1 MAYQKC
7 REHRVKSAFSVNSRN
22 VEPGALDKSM
32 ITYDMVSEGVIPPTS
47 NEKSHF
53 VHPPTHQPP
62 TPDDNILS
70 LFIARE
76 SSILKLNRFICLI
89 IWRGG

>member
-1 MAYQKC
+1 MYVTSTF
-7 REHRVKSAFSVNSRN
+7 R
-22 VEPGALDKSM
+22 
-32 ITYDMVSEGVIPPTS
+32 MVSEGVIPPTS
-47 NEKSHF
+47 NQKSHL

-62 TPDDNILS
+62 TPDDDKLS

-76 SSILKLNRFICLI
+76 SSILKLYRFICLI